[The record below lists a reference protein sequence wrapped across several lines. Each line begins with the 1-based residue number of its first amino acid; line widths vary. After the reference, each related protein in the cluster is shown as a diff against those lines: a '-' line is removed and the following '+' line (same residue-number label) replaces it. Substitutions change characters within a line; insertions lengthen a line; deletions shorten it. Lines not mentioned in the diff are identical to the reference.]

1 MEISGHVLLLIVA
14 IVAFFLIILI
24 IFKSVFWFSNEHK
37 IIDSLNSQILD
48 VSTSALF
55 ITDINGI
62 IQMVN
67 KTALKMFKYNRY
79 ELVGSSI
86 NKLMPETI
94 ASMHDTLMQTYL
106 KNEYKYQLNVSLREI
121 YALRSNGEEFPIQI
135 QINEI
140 WYNDTRYFVGAISDI
155 SAEKQAIKES
165 IKSEKDSANKDKFLS
180 LLSHDLRTPVG
191 KIQSLSEI
199 LIEDMESM
207 DKTEVS
213 EIIQNIYD
221 VSESAL
227 YLISS
232 LLSSQRIKGG
242 DIDLKLKNVD
252 IVQFIKTTLS
262 EFKNLY
268 KLKNITLKE
277 SLPEKP
283 IFCEIDELLIN
294 QVIINLLTN
303 AEKFC
308 QKGDEIAISVY
319 KKGSDYA
326 LICVEDSG
334 PGIPPEDIFELFQY
348 KELEKSTGSNGEIGT
363 GFGLPFCHEIITSH
377 GGRILAGSSN
387 LGGAKIEIYLKI
399 SE

>member
-326 LICVEDSG
+326 LICVEDLVQAYLQK
-334 PGIPPEDIFELFQY
+334 IFLNFFST
-348 KELEKSTGSNGEIGT
+348 KS
-363 GFGLPFCHEIITSH
+363 
-377 GGRILAGSSN
+377 
-387 LGGAKIEIYLKI
+387 
-399 SE
+399 